1 MLIDS
6 SLELADNA
14 TLPTSGTLTNNL
26 VIGGSIDLR
35 GTIGIGDNATV
46 DLSACEPLSLV
57 IEVTTIPA
65 GSLATYNFTAFT
77 HTASVDAGDA
87 AAGTELFRTGLIAK
101 ALLPAGKRFIVSLPE
116 ADYARYLMVAG
127 AANATGGGVIDTGN
141 INAFITK
148 DVTNWTGTA
157 DRVPATDPTT

>member
-14 TLPTSGTLTNNL
+14 TLATSGTLTNNL

-35 GTIGIGDNATV
+35 PLIADNATV
-46 DLSACEPLSLV
+46 DFSAGEPLYLV

-65 GSLATYNFTAFT
+65 GTLATYNFTAFT

-116 ADYARYLMVAG
+116 AAYARYLMVAG
-127 AANATGGGVIDTGN
+127 AANATGSGVVATGN
-141 INAFITK
+141 INAYITK
-148 DVTNWTGTA
+148 DVTNWS
-157 DRVPATDPTT
+157 ATNTRTD